1 MNAQDLMVG
10 DLVRVSKDVCIEK
23 GAIVRVHAIDGDN
36 NFPEKGLKGCVTC
49 VRINDP
55 DRMSGGVW
63 AEYLEPI
70 PLTAEILRKNEFEYG
85 IFPEYKSN
93 HIDTQTELKI
103 TVHSGTDTV
112 FIAIDEPNFNLVN
125 DCVLYVHELQHDLKR
140 ARIKKEVVL

>member
-1 MNAQDLMVG
+1 MKAKELMIG
-10 DLVRVSKDVCIEK
+10 DWVKVIE
-23 GAIVRVHAIDGDN
+23 
-36 NFPEKGLKGCVTC
+36 
-49 VRINDP
+49 P
-55 DRMSGGVW
+55 DRYAGAQGTILSLTSREGGYYEINISDVNYG
-63 AEYLEPI
+63 YLTTDVFNEDIEPI
-70 PLTAEILRKNEFEYG
+70 PLTAEILRKNGFEYG

-125 DCVLYVHELQHDLKR
+125 DCVLYIHELQHDLKR

>member
-1 MNAQDLMVG
+1 MNVQDLMIG
-10 DLVRVSKDVCIEK
+10 DWVKVIE
-23 GAIVRVHAIDGDN
+23 
-36 NFPEKGLKGCVTC
+36 
-49 VRINDP
+49 P
-55 DRMSGGVW
+55 DRYAGAQGTIHSLTSQEGGYYAIKISDVNYG
-63 AEYLEPI
+63 YLTTDVFNEDIEPI

>member
-1 MNAQDLMVG
+1 MNVQDLMIG
-10 DLVRVSKDVCIEK
+10 DWVKVIE
-23 GAIVRVHAIDGDN
+23 
-36 NFPEKGLKGCVTC
+36 
-49 VRINDP
+49 P
-55 DRMSGGVW
+55 DRYAGAQGTILSLTSQEGGYYAINISDVNYG
-63 AEYLEPI
+63 YLTTDVFNEDIEPI

>member
-1 MNAQDLMVG
+1 MKAKELMIG
-10 DLVRVSKDVCIEK
+10 DWVKVKE
-23 GAIVRVHAIDGDN
+23 
-36 NFPEKGLKGCVTC
+36 
-49 VRINDP
+49 P
-55 DRMSGGVW
+55 DRYAGAQGTILSLTSREGGYYEINISDVNYG
-63 AEYLEPI
+63 YLTIDVFNEDIEPI
-70 PLTAEILRKNEFEYG
+70 PLTAEILRKNEFKYG

>member
-1 MNAQDLMVG
+1 MKAKELMIG
-10 DLVRVSKDVCIEK
+10 DWVKVIE
-23 GAIVRVHAIDGDN
+23 
-36 NFPEKGLKGCVTC
+36 
-49 VRINDP
+49 P
-55 DRMSGGVW
+55 DRYAGAQGTILSLTSREGGYYEINISDVNYG
-63 AEYLEPI
+63 YLTTDVFNEDIEPI

>member
-1 MNAQDLMVG
+1 MKAKELMIG
-10 DLVRVSKDVCIEK
+10 DWVKVIE
-23 GAIVRVHAIDGDN
+23 
-36 NFPEKGLKGCVTC
+36 
-49 VRINDP
+49 P
-55 DRMSGGVW
+55 DRYAGAKGTILSLTSQEGGYYAINISDVNYG
-63 AEYLEPI
+63 YLTTDVFNEDIEPI